1 MVGRVMAQFNFQDT
15 EVEEFFRKGL
25 LETSFLT
32 QHGAILSYREELSG
46 EEAALLRRMLSTR
59 PPVRKLVLG
68 EISHDTYRIA
78 FDGLEEVPS
87 LREIIFQCIDCK
99 GKDLDIAVCQVFRSL
114 RSLDLKCVKAGS
126 GFGKDVASY
135 IRQNKS
141 LEELRLAH
149 FCGGDEGIAAIIDAL
164 RANDTLKKF
173 TLDEM
178 EPLAS
183 FLFSGEDIPQLSSEA
198 LTGFAEMLAS
208 NSSLELVD
216 VRGAFPVE
224 KDKVSSLLAQERHAG
239 VFKRICIEWP
249 EQLLPELTEL
259 LRKEACYPKL
269 HVSVSTSVDGGIV
282 RELFDAAASHKALLE
297 LHFSSTD
304 DTDDFSSSRVNE
316 VAEGIV
322 SVLKRTRTL
331 RKIYNTMDAD
341 YCHLISIFDA
351 LKGNRSVTK
360 VSVEVGALDG
370 ELVKSLSEC
379 LAVNKTL
386 NLVDISAFLGGWPRE
401 LEKITEALR
410 TNYTLTRLY
419 FDSYW
424 VEYPRMPEKEA
435 LLQRNVRLME
445 RAAEFVLSGADVS
458 DEEGVDALKKVQA
471 SASLVER
478 VLCITG
484 ETEEA
489 AMETVLS
496 ALARVSV

>member
-1 MVGRVMAQFNFQDT
+1 MAQFNFQDT

-32 QHGAILSYREELSG
+32 QHGAMLSYWENLSG
-46 EEAALLRRMLSTR
+46 EEAALLRRMLSSR

-68 EISHDTYRIA
+68 QISHDTYGIA

-87 LREIIFQCIDCK
+87 LREIIFQCIECE
-99 GKDLDIAVCQVFRSL
+99 GKDLDIAGCQVFRSL
-114 RSLDLKCVKAGS
+114 RSLDLKCVKAGT

-149 FCGGDEGIAAIIDAL
+149 SCGGDEGIAAIIDAL

-178 EPLAS
+178 EPLVS
-183 FLFSGEDIPQLSSEA
+183 FLFSGESIPQLSSEA

-269 HVSVSTSVDGGIV
+269 YVSVSYFVDEGVV
-282 RELFDAAASHKALLE
+282 RELFDAVAAHKALLK

-304 DTDDFSSSRVNE
+304 DDVN
-316 VAEGIV
+316 
-322 SVLKRTRTL
+322 
-331 RKIYNTMDAD
+331 
-341 YCHLISIFDA
+341 SIFY
-351 LKGNRSVTK
+351 
-360 VSVEVGALDG
+360 EH
-370 ELVKSLSEC
+370 C
-379 LAVNKTL
+379 
-386 NLVDISAFLGGWPRE
+386 
-401 LEKITEALR
+401 
-410 TNYTLTRLY
+410 
-419 FDSYW
+419 
-424 VEYPRMPEKEA
+424 
-435 LLQRNVRLME
+435 QRN
-445 RAAEFVLSGADVS
+445 SG
-458 DEEGVDALKKVQA
+458 
-471 SASLVER
+471 R
-478 VLCITG
+478 HRFRI
-484 ETEEA
+484 EA
-489 AMETVLS
+489 HENTP
-496 ALARVSV
+496 